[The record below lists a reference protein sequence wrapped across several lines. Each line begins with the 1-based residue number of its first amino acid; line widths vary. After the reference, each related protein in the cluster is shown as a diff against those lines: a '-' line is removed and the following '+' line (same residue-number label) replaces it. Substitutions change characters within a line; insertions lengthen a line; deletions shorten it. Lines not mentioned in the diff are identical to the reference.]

1 MIKRIML
8 RRILLAS
15 ITLFAIFLIT
25 LIPDKKYDQILEYK
39 EESADYATIYLLDS
53 NNYLGKTTIAINNAK
68 VEDVSLELLEALI
81 NDGVGESKIPNGFK
95 SFISSETK
103 INSITFNEGLL
114 HVDFSEELL
123 DIPSNLEEKVIE
135 SIVYTLTS
143 IDKVKEVSI
152 SIDGKILT
160 ELPQSK
166 VLLDERLNKT
176 FGINKEYEISS
187 LKDIQKV
194 TIYYVS
200 KYNDKEYYVPVTK
213 YVNDSREKV
222 EIIIDELSSSPI
234 YQTNLMSYLN
244 SNTKLLASSLIDDVL
259 TLNFNNYIYSDIDNK
274 KILEEVLYT
283 ISESIINN
291 YEVSTIVYKV
301 LDEEISVISA

>member
-114 HVDFSEELL
+114 HVDFSKELL

-194 TIYYVS
+194 TIYYIS

>member
-114 HVDFSEELL
+114 HVDFSKELL

>member
-53 NNYLGKTTIAINNAK
+53 NNYLGKTTIAINNDK

-114 HVDFSEELL
+114 HVDFSKELL